1 MRAKLL
7 EDAGPPHSYMS
18 SVSKPR
24 CARGTNCYHVR
35 NLRSEKP
42 TTVAHEGDL
51 CEKCQQADEQGAD
64 ALKKQDSA
72 AKTRDYRRLESKAS
86 SDLIALKQ
94 ELVLQLFMKRGP
106 FWQAVKELR
115 DRRNIKAKPGLPFK
129 RLLIALPPPELA
141 EQREQIK
148 TEEQRKEWQEAN
160 GCWHD
165 DLLSIVLEVVPERF
179 RSIHS
184 TTSFHAWY
192 GFISACVLYDPPET
206 ALCEF
211 SEIGGPGA
219 TGLWIENANDHGNTY
234 TMVASPIRRVQD
246 PVEVRRVEDIHQK
259 FPNIRRTRAE
269 AMNRL
274 NKRRYIEVDDYTREA
289 DVREAFKM
297 LTEAHKKRP
306 RMGRPG
312 RDRLTCVEAAI
323 LHDRH
328 NFTYEQLK
336 ERYGWRDE
344 TLASKYI
351 KDGRGALREGR
362 KNSAEF

>member
-129 RLLIALPPPELA
+129 RLLIALPPP
-141 EQREQIK
+141 
-148 TEEQRKEWQEAN
+148 N
-160 GCWHD
+160 
-165 DLLSIVLEVVPERF
+165 LLN
-179 RSIHS
+179 
-184 TTSFHAWY
+184 
-192 GFISACVLYDPPET
+192 
-206 ALCEF
+206 
-211 SEIGGPGA
+211 
-219 TGLWIENANDHGNTY
+219 NA
-234 TMVASPIRRVQD
+234 SKSK
-246 PVEVRRVEDIHQK
+246 QK
-259 FPNIRRTRAE
+259 SNV
-269 AMNRL
+269 
-274 NKRRYIEVDDYTREA
+274 KSG
-289 DVREAFKM
+289 K
-297 LTEAHKKRP
+297 
-306 RMGRPG
+306 
-312 RDRLTCVEAAI
+312 RLT
-323 LHDRH
+323 
-328 NFTYEQLK
+328 
-336 ERYGWRDE
+336 
-344 TLASKYI
+344 
-351 KDGRGALREGR
+351 GAGTTTCYP
-362 KNSAEF
+362 